1 MTKQLHI
8 DGIATLP
15 KLSNIY
21 LACIK
26 VYLELGETEQA
37 IADDFCV
44 NLQQIVD
51 IAAQLRADAQR
62 KVAA

>member
-1 MTKQLHI
+1 MSKQLHI
-8 DGIATLP
+8 DCIAPLP

-21 LACIK
+21 LACVK
-26 VYLELGETEQA
+26 VRLELGDTEQA
-37 IADDFCV
+37 IADDFRV

-62 KVAA
+62 KVVV